1 MRTVVHRSLDVALG
15 AEVLGA
21 VVREVVVGRAQVR
34 IKCIEVAGLLDA
46 VPDRS
51 ELIGKVL
58 TTGIGGVEVA
68 LDDEG
73 EATAQ

>member
-34 IKCIEVAGLLDA
+34 VESVKVTGL
-46 VPDRS
+46 R
-51 ELIGKVL
+51 
-58 TTGIGGVEVA
+58 T
-68 LDDEG
+68 
-73 EATAQ
+73 